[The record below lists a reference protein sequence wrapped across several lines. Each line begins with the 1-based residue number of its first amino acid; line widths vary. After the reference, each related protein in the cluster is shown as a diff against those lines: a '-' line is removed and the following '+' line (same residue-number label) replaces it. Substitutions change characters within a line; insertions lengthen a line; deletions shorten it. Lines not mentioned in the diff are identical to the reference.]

1 MPNKTRNANRKKQLK
16 NKRKSRRQQKKSSAS
31 SCAKKTHAKNRV
43 LRRRHVWQ
51 KTWTSRIECAK
62 NVGGTQ
68 KKDLLWK
75 QVLISAEDAKKICH
89 SINRL

>member
-31 SCAKKTHAKNRV
+31 CAKKTHAKNRV

-51 KTWTSRIECAK
+51 KTWTSRIECVK

-68 KKDLLWK
+68 KKVSVWK

-89 SINRL
+89 SINQL

>member
-16 NKRKSRRQQKKSSAS
+16 NKRKSRRQQKKSSA